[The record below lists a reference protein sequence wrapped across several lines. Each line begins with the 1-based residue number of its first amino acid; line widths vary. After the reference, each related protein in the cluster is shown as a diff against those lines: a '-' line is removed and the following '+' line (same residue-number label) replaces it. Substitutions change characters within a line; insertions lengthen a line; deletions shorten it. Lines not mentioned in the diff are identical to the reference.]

1 MPRVSRSV
9 RKNQRQQE
17 KSIMKKKKKQYKS
30 VIMARIFQSMRK
42 VGVAVL
48 ALVCASS
55 IFTVGRTNAGFFD
68 VEESHDNQWVAGS
81 LDGRVTYAARFNVTG
96 MNPAETPNGRII
108 FTNEGSLDFRYDV
121 KFRKTNG
128 SNLLCQALQVIAKRD
143 GSTVYTGA
151 LADFKLLG
159 GKYVLTPFESDT
171 WDMVLSLPSSAG
183 SELEHLTC
191 EWDVD
196 FLAWQTNLPSATDGF
211 FDEESVT
218 PNSVNTDE
226 WLTPGDVIINEVMW
240 MGSDGETSDEWIELK
255 NMTARDI
262 NLSNWNIKQGGTGT
276 GVGAHIEIPS
286 GYSIKANS
294 YFLITKKKWNE
305 TAIAL
310 TSDLAKSKGYTHVA
324 GMKLEDEGEEL
335 VLENKDAMVI
345 DRTPLGG
352 WPAGTNDE
360 LKQSMER
367 NDVPGDGSLAAN
379 WHTCVSG
386 AANGAP
392 YWDMAGINFG
402 TPLAANLSPIV
413 MNEFVANPLGDDAA
427 DGADGEWI
435 ELYNIVD
442 DDIDVAN
449 WYFTN
454 HDGDSISI
462 SADRTEGGS
471 TVVPGHGT
479 LVVYLNTNFLDN
491 DSETLAL
498 YAPHDLDI
506 LTDDVR
512 EDVVQYDNAN
522 LLPEGK
528 SFARFPDGIGVWIDP
543 ETTPGADNALTDEER
558 TQYQLEAYE
567 TCFAGEEL
575 IETTTENMCSP
586 LFLEFIGLIQAWD
599 ETTIDGGAFLD
610 ILEQVRVQ
618 ETEELLSL
626 VQEDGIVTPEEEV
639 LITFPDIPTE
649 DVTPID
655 EEELDT
661 ETDETMPAAVE
672 EEVAEPQT
680 VPAEITG
687 TETDILNVPEEPV
700 SEELTNSP
708 ATPLETSEFE
718 TETPMTEP
726 APEAPVPII

>member
-1 MPRVSRSV
+1 
-9 RKNQRQQE
+9 
-17 KSIMKKKKKQYKS
+17 
-30 VIMARIFQSMRK
+30 MARIFQSMRK
-42 VGVAVL
+42 VGVALL

-121 KFRKTNG
+121 KFRKTSG
-128 SNLLCQALQVIAKRD
+128 SDLLCQALQVVAKRD

-159 GKYVLTPFESDT
+159 GQYVLTPFESDT

-183 SELEHLTC
+183 SELEHLSC
-191 EWDVD
+191 QWDVD

-211 FDEESVT
+211 FDEETVT

-276 GVGAHIEIPS
+276 GVGVHIEIPS

-335 VLENKDAMVI
+335 VLENKDSLVI

-352 WPAGTNDE
+352 WPAGTDGE

-367 NDVPGDGSLAAN
+367 NDIPGDGSLAAN

-386 AANGAP
+386 AANGTP
-392 YWDMAGINFG
+392 YWDLPGVNFG

-413 MNEFVANPLGDDAA
+413 MNEFVANPVGDDAT
-427 DGADGEWI
+427 DGVDGEWI

-442 DDIDVAN
+442 EDIDVAD

-454 HDGDSISI
+454 HAGEVIPI
-462 SADRTEGGS
+462 AADRTESGS

-479 LVVYLNTNFLDN
+479 LVVFLNTDFLNN
-491 DSETLAL
+491 DEETLSL
-498 YAPHDLDI
+498 FAPHALDTA
-506 LTDDVR
+506 TDDVR
-512 EDVVQYDNAN
+512 EDVVQYEHAAI
-522 LLPEGK
+522 LPEGK

-543 ETTPGADNALTDEER
+543 ETTPGEENALTADELS
-558 TQYQLEAYE
+558 QYQLDAYE
-567 TCFAGEEL
+567 TCFVGEEL
-575 IETTTENMCSP
+575 RDDATETLCSP
-586 LFLEFIGLIQAWD
+586 LFLEFVGLLEEIDDQA
-599 ETTIDGGAFLD
+599 IDGSLFL
-610 ILEQVRVQ
+610 
-618 ETEELLSL
+618 ELLEKIQVKETAALMSL
-626 VQEDGIVTPEEEV
+626 VQEDGVITPEEEV
-639 LITFPDIPTE
+639 LITLPEII
-649 DVTPID
+649 V
-655 EEELDT
+655 EEE
-661 ETDETMPAAVE
+661 EVVE
-672 EEVAEPQT
+672 EEVTEEEVSEET
-680 VPAEITG
+680 VEEN
-687 TETDILNVPEEPV
+687 TETTPV
-700 SEELTNSP
+700 SEEVPETEVPTDPVTLPEEEVLNEGETSVVPDESP
-708 ATPLETSEFE
+708 VDDLETVPDE
-718 TETPMTEP
+718 TESLEL
-726 APEAPVPII
+726 APVSII